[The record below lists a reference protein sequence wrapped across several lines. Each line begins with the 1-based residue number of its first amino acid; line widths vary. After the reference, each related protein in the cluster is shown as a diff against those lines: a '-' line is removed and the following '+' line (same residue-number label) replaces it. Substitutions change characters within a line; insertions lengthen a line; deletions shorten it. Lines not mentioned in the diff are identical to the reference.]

1 MLLALLILKNNNIKL
16 NKNNK
21 KTLVVNLLSGP
32 GAGKST
38 LAGSIFSELKW
49 KGVDCELVTEY
60 AKDKVWEESFRTLS
74 NQLYVLGKQAHRNFR
89 LNGKVDVMVTDSSV
103 LMSLLYS
110 KEPRHKTD
118 EFIKVTVDE
127 FKHYNN
133 LNFFI
138 ERNDHYVQNG
148 RYQTHEE
155 AIKIDSKILDVMDEY
170 DIGYERIP
178 FRKESVSAI
187 VDNILEK
194 IEYKEED
201 HKLG

>member
-1 MLLALLILKNNNIKL
+1 LEFKEKN
-16 NKNNK
+16 
-21 KTLVVNLLSGP
+21 TLVVNLLSGP

-60 AKDKVWEESFRTLS
+60 AKDKVWEESFKVLS

-110 KEPRHKTD
+110 KQERHQTK
-118 EFIKVTVDE
+118 EFVKVTVDE

-148 RYQTHEE
+148 RYQTHKE
-155 AIKIDSKILDVMDEY
+155 AIKIDDKILSVMDDHDIEY
-170 DIGYERIP
+170 SRIP
-178 FRKESVSAI
+178 FEKESINVI
-187 VDNILEK
+187 LDEILEK
-194 IEYKEED
+194 IG
-201 HKLG
+201 HKDKIK